1 MIVEIQKRFSD
12 FDMYE
17 HVNSTVYFSYF
28 EYARIQALGEVFEDV
43 ADSIWFVVAKQ
54 SCDYLEPILFKDT
67 VFIELKVAK
76 VGKSSF
82 DLEYIVKNNH
92 KVFAKGFTTLVA
104 IDKNTKKATPLTQD
118 IQNYLSKIL

>member
-12 FDMYE
+12 FDMYG
-17 HVNSTVYFSYF
+17 HVNSAVYFSYF
-28 EYARIQALGEVFEDV
+28 EYARLQALGEVFEDV
-43 ADSIWFVVAKQ
+43 VDSIWFVVAKQ
-54 SCDYLEPILFKDT
+54 SCDYLEPILLKDT

-82 DLEYIVKNNH
+82 DLEYFVKNNQ

-118 IQNYLSKIL
+118 IQNYLSKVS